1 MQNFFIFFIFLELQN
16 KLRRKCKKEL
26 YYKNIGVK
34 QLKSSEWNYIKV
46 RSGNIKK
53 LGIKLQKSPEKFLL
67 TDIHFVSEL
76 SEYSNCN
83 KRKSVNLQLKQHF
96 GYRKAI
102 TLHIVKSAKAYSNCH
117 LPSMVGVNVTFLTLR
132 S

>member
-1 MQNFFIFFIFLELQN
+1 MQNFFIFLELQN

-53 LGIKLQKSPEKFLL
+53 LGIKLQKSPEKFAL
-67 TDIHFVSEL
+67 TDIHFVSEF
-76 SEYSNCN
+76 SEY
-83 KRKSVNLQLKQHF
+83 
-96 GYRKAI
+96 
-102 TLHIVKSAKAYSNCH
+102 
-117 LPSMVGVNVTFLTLR
+117 
-132 S
+132 